1 MATGED
7 NVAKTYFPLKKNVK
21 SLVYSLIPKMPSG
34 IVVPVYELMFRVDKL
49 EFDDS
54 LL

>member
-7 NVAKTYFPLKKNVK
+7 NEAEPYFPLKKNVK
-21 SLVYSLIPKMPSG
+21 SLIYKLIPKMPSG